1 MVSGLEVQMFN
12 EKEYFPNYY
21 PTEGSPENIR
31 NRGGYVASS
40 QYEIQRENESQ
51 PQYSR
56 AETDPRYMGDKI
68 PSRSFQILQAIT
80 QPFEDMKIEPNAP
93 FVQGTDSQC

>member
-1 MVSGLEVQMFN
+1 MKSTFIC
-12 EKEYFPNYY
+12 P
-21 PTEGSPENIR
+21 P
-31 NRGGYVASS
+31 
-40 QYEIQRENESQ
+40 ESQ

-93 FVQGTDSQC
+93 FVQGTDSQFDLSVFYVSLFNFHFWSDNVANQFGC